1 MSRPRFLADH
11 DLKDPIVDGLLRAL
25 PEAEFWRARELGL
38 ETYVDA
44 DVLQAAAAAGLI
56 VVSHDVNTL
65 RATAQ
70 ARIAAGRAM
79 PGLLL
84 AHQRSPVG
92 PVVRSLSLIWS
103 ATEAEEWQGQVA
115 FLPL

>member
-1 MSRPRFLADH
+1 MPD
-11 DLKDPIVDGLLRAL
+11 V
-25 PEAEFWRARELGL
+25 EFWRARELGL
-38 ETYVDA
+38 AAHA
-44 DVLQAAAAAGLI
+44 DVDLLGAAAGAGLI

-70 ARIAAGRAM
+70 ARIAAGALM

-84 AHQRSPVG
+84 VHQRTPVG
-92 PVVRSLSLIWS
+92 PVVRSLALIWS
-103 ATEAEEWQGQVA
+103 ASEAEEWDGQVA